1 MKFKMGGTLEF
12 NVMAR
17 QYESVKVSTTF
28 EVETDN
34 GEYNDDQ
41 IEVMNIKINKA
52 LKEQLKKK
60 AAIALKSQ
68 KDTRENLQKIANMPD
83 VEL

>member
-1 MKFKMGGTLEF
+1 MKFKIGGTLEF

-28 EVETDN
+28 EVEADD
-34 GEYNDDQ
+34 GELTDDQ
-41 IEVMNIKINKA
+41 LEVMNIKVNKA

>member
-1 MKFKMGGTLEF
+1 MKFRIGGTLEF

-28 EVETDN
+28 EVETDD
-34 GEYNDDQ
+34 GEFTDDQ
-41 IEVMNIKINKA
+41 IEVMSIKVNKH

-60 AAIALKSQ
+60 AAIALTTQ
-68 KDTRENLQKIANMPD
+68 KVTRDKIESIMNMPD
-83 VEL
+83 PEL